1 MGYGYGNFRNNG
13 IPKLTNYKEAF
24 DWWNN
29 TKPIRGREVDTRP
42 LGHRRRV
49 DEYQIRKAD
58 DGTIEC
64 VLWRDAVVKFKPDG
78 TIRLGNPFYSSTS
91 VANFINDI
99 LHNSRVSAYIFDFD
113 LVIKVF
119 DGDYLIEQRAGDW
132 GVKDFKDTDGNV
144 YDIPDESVG
153 LDENYHFLEDKPEVM
168 RKIKRKALREVMER
182 YKPFTEYMSNYH
194 KVNGE
199 VYSLKDYH
207 KGGYNLIGGMYRNWG
222 AQDAIQAGTK
232 LMELLTD
239 KTDRQYDSYYYALMM
254 LVDATSGSFVY
265 DLSRGEKRVQLSSIQ
280 KTFEKFIKGVHRDE
294 VLDITYRTD
303 NRVVRRRYREYFFKR
318 WDFLI
323 KGLKDKG
330 LV

>member
-1 MGYGYGNFRNNG
+1 MGYGYGNYRNNG
-13 IPKLTNYKEAF
+13 IPKLSNYKEAF
-24 DWWNN
+24 DWWNSI
-29 TKPIRGREVDTRP
+29 KPIRGREVDTRP
-42 LGHRRRV
+42 LGYRRRV

-64 VLWRDAVVKFKPDG
+64 LLWRDAVIKFKPDG
-78 TIRLGNPFYSSTS
+78 TIRLGNPFYSTTS
-91 VANFINDI
+91 VANFITDI
-99 LHNSRVSAYIFDFD
+99 MPHKVRAYIFDFD
-113 LVIKVF
+113 LVVKVF
-119 DGDYLIEQRAGDW
+119 DGDYLTEQRAGDW
-132 GVKDFKDTDGNV
+132 GVKDFKDADGNV
-144 YDIPDESVG
+144 YDLPDESVG

-182 YKPFTEYMSNYH
+182 YKPFTEYMCNYH
-194 KVNGE
+194 KLNGE
-199 VYSLKDYH
+199 VYMLGDYFNRN
-207 KGGYNLIGGMYRNWG
+207 YDLGGMYRNWG
-222 AQDAIQAGTK
+222 AQDAIEAGTK
-232 LMELLTD
+232 LMSFLTD
-239 KTDRQYDSYYYALMM
+239 KTDSQYDSYYHALMM
-254 LVDATSGSFVY
+254 LVDAASGSFVY

-303 NRVVRRRYREYFFKR
+303 NRVVRRRYREYFYKR